1 MKFHISWNYDKQGC
15 IMIDICMLGT
25 CGMMPLPNRWL
36 SCALVRC
43 GATLTLFDCGEGT
56 QVPWKSLGWGF
67 RQLGA
72 ICLTHMHADHVA
84 GLPGVLF
91 MVAHAG
97 RTEPLAIYGP
107 RGTTYVIEGL
117 RRIAADLPFPLDI
130 HELKGG
136 EHFELPAGLHGSC
149 APAAHG
155 IPCLA
160 YRAELERRP
169 AFQVDK
175 ARALGL
181 PVQLWSRLQ
190 HDEIVE
196 YNGQTITPDQVLGA
210 PRRGISLAFI
220 TDTRP
225 TATLSAFAHDVDLL
239 ICESMYD
246 DPADLPLARA
256 NAHMIAEESA
266 AIAKAAGAHQLL
278 LTHFS
283 PKITDP
289 SQAEK
294 AARRVFPN
302 TRAARDGTVVTLDY
316 SDS

>member
-1 MKFHISWNYDKQGC
+1 ML
-15 IMIDICMLGT
+15 DICLLGT
-25 CGMMPLPNRWL
+25 CGMMPMPGRWL
-36 SCALVRC
+36 SCALLRC

-56 QVPWKSLGWGF
+56 QIPWKSLGWGF

-107 RGTTYVIEGL
+107 PGTAYVIEGL
-117 RRIAADLPFPLDI
+117 RRIAADLPFPVHI
-130 HELKGG
+130 HELPGAA
-136 EHFELPAGLHGSC
+136 HFELPGGLKGSC

-155 IPCLA
+155 VPCLA
-160 YRAELERRP
+160 YRIELERRP
-169 AFQVDK
+169 EFQAEQ

-190 HDEIVE
+190 RGETLT
-196 YNGQTITPDQVLGA
+196 YNGQSITPEQVLGP
-210 PRRGISLAFI
+210 PRRGISMAFI

-225 TATLSAFAHDVDLL
+225 TSTLNAFARDVDLL

-256 NAHMIAEESA
+256 HAHMLAQESA
-266 AIAKAAGAHQLL
+266 SIAQAAGAHALV

-283 PKITDP
+283 PKIYDP
-289 SQAEK
+289 SGAEK

-302 TRAARDGTVVTLDY
+302 TRAARDGMIITLV
-316 SDS
+316 

>member
-1 MKFHISWNYDKQGC
+1 ML
-15 IMIDICMLGT
+15 DICLLGT

-36 SCALVRC
+36 SCALVRN
-43 GATLTLFDCGEGT
+43 GSTLTLFDCGEGT
-56 QVPWKSLGWGF
+56 QIPWKSQGWGF

-72 ICLTHMHADHVA
+72 ICLSHMHADHVA

-97 RTEPLAIYGP
+97 RTEPLEIYGP
-107 RGTTYVIEGL
+107 VGTGYVIEGL
-117 RRIAADLPFPLDI
+117 RRIAAELPFPINI

-136 EHFELPAGLHGSC
+136 ERFELPGGLHASC
-149 APAAHG
+149 TAANHG

-160 YRAELERRP
+160 FRAELERRP
-169 AFQVDK
+169 AFQADK
-175 ARALGL
+175 ARELGL

-190 HDEIVE
+190 HGETIS
-196 YNGQTITPDQVLGA
+196 YNEQTITPEQVLGP
-210 PRRGISLAFI
+210 PRRGISLAYI

-225 TATLSAFAHDVDLL
+225 TPALVRLAQDVDLL

-246 DPADLPLARA
+246 TVEDLPLARA
-256 NAHMIAEESA
+256 HAHMISEESA
-266 AIAKAAGAHQLL
+266 RIALEAEAHALV

-283 PKITDP
+283 PKVSDT

-302 TRAARDGTVVTLDY
+302 TRAAKDGMIITLDFAN
-316 SDS
+316 

>member
-1 MKFHISWNYDKQGC
+1 ML
-15 IMIDICMLGT
+15 DICMLGT
-25 CGMMPLPNRWL
+25 CGMMPMPERWL
-36 SCALVRC
+36 SCALLRC

-72 ICLTHMHADHVA
+72 ICLTHMHADHVV

-97 RTEPLAIYGP
+97 RTEPLEIYGP
-107 RGTTYVIEGL
+107 RGTTYVVDGL
-117 RRIAADLPFPLDI
+117 RRVAADLPFPI
-130 HELKGG
+130 HTHELKGG
-136 EHFELPAGLHGSC
+136 ESFALPGGLRGSC
-149 APAAHG
+149 APASHG

-169 AFQVDK
+169 AFQVDH

-190 HDEIVE
+190 HGEAVE
-196 YNGQTITPDQVLGA
+196 HDGRMVLPEQVLGE

-225 TATLSAFAHDVDLL
+225 IPALGTFARDVDLL

-246 DPADLPLARA
+246 DPADLSLAQA
-256 NAHMIAEESA
+256 NAHMLAEEA
-266 AIAKAAGAHQLL
+266 AGIAKAAGAHRLL

-283 PKITDP
+283 PKINDP
-289 SQAEK
+289 TQAER
-294 AARRVFPN
+294 AARRVFPE
-302 TRAARDGTVVTLDY
+302 TRAARDGTVVTLDFP
-316 SDS
+316 DD

>member
-1 MKFHISWNYDKQGC
+1 ML
-15 IMIDICMLGT
+15 DICLLGT

-36 SCALVRC
+36 SCALVRN
-43 GATLTLFDCGEGT
+43 GSSLVLFDCGEGT
-56 QVPWKSLGWGF
+56 QVPWKTLGWGF

-72 ICLTHMHADHVA
+72 ICLSHMHADHVA

-107 RGTTYVIEGL
+107 AGTAYVIEGL
-117 RRIAADLPFPLDI
+117 RRIAPDLPFPIHI

-136 EHFELPAGLHGSC
+136 ETFTLPGGLEATC
-149 APAAHG
+149 TQANHG

-160 YRAELERRP
+160 YRVDLARRP
-169 AFQVDK
+169 EFQADK

-181 PVQLWSRLQ
+181 PVQLWKRLQ
-190 HDEIVE
+190 HGETLE
-196 YNGQTITPDQVLGA
+196 YDGKVFTPEQVLGE
-210 PRRGISLAFI
+210 PRRGLSLAYI

-225 TATLSAFAHDVDLL
+225 TPALSKLASDVDLL

-246 DPADLPLARA
+246 TRDDLPMAHA
-256 NAHMIAEESA
+256 NGHMISEESA
-266 AIAKAAGAHQLL
+266 GIAKAAQAHALV

-294 AARRVFPN
+294 AARRIFPN
-302 TRAARDGTVVTLDY
+302 TRAARDGLVVTLDF
-316 SDS
+316 S